1 MEGTA
6 ETGSGTQNQSG
17 LSNIDITKWLADN
30 KLQKIEEVFRQRD
43 VGLDEIVEFTEQEL
57 NDFATDL
64 QLDTLQKKR
73 FVKAVQDL
81 QPKNKQPSSNIDTY
95 QPTSSFTTTLTT
107 TSSFEASN
115 KWQPSSSTSSSS
127 PSSLS
132 MMPVSSPQEQK
143 TIQKLTLVQ
152 DKTYKLIN
160 ELQNS
165 FQTLDQSSTECQRV
179 IEQAFDK
186 LIKELV
192 NKQKNLT
199 NEVDLLQNTKTT
211 QLSQQVQT
219 LKQYS
224 NVVNDG
230 KIKYETYLAD
240 QTLDINRRKK
250 MIFDMVNGVMFY
262 PGVTLLLITQPKMI
276 LKDYKPTLSAF
287 LKNIVVDDCDQP
299 MAPLIYI
306 SKADGDTLAVEWTI
320 NDRDLQASAMKP
332 ILAVSVEWAI
342 LPKEKIP
349 TADSKIFQNLKNQ
362 KVTINP
368 IKFFN
373 NHKENHPS

>member
-1 MEGTA
+1 M
-6 ETGSGTQNQSG
+6 
-17 LSNIDITKWLADN
+17 I
-30 KLQKIEEVFRQRD
+30 
-43 VGLDEIVEFTEQEL
+43 
-57 NDFATDL
+57 L
-64 QLDTLQKKR
+64 QLIYNWIHYKKKR

-349 TADSKIFQNLKNQ
+349 TADSKIFQNLK
-362 KVTINP
+362 KT
-368 IKFFN
+368 K
-373 NHKENHPS
+373 K

>member
-43 VGLDEIVEFTEQEL
+43 VGLDEIIEFTEQEL

-192 NKQKNLT
+192 NKQK
-199 NEVDLLQNTKTT
+199 
-211 QLSQQVQT
+211 
-219 LKQYS
+219 
-224 NVVNDG
+224 
-230 KIKYETYLAD
+230 
-240 QTLDINRRKK
+240 
-250 MIFDMVNGVMFY
+250 
-262 PGVTLLLITQPKMI
+262 
-276 LKDYKPTLSAF
+276 
-287 LKNIVVDDCDQP
+287 
-299 MAPLIYI
+299 
-306 SKADGDTLAVEWTI
+306 
-320 NDRDLQASAMKP
+320 
-332 ILAVSVEWAI
+332 
-342 LPKEKIP
+342 
-349 TADSKIFQNLKNQ
+349 
-362 KVTINP
+362 
-368 IKFFN
+368 KFN
-373 NHKENHPS
+373 K